1 VRWQNPVR
9 NTEAAQ
15 ERAVTA
21 DPNTPQTIPP
31 GSLGTK
37 LPSPE
42 HRDGSTA
49 AVEIPPEQHGG
60 NHYVGFELWLHR
72 ITVLMFGLVCAIVGV
87 LLVILPWRPEWT
99 DNHLLMAYPGLRT
112 FVSNSFVRGVCSG
125 LGILD
130 IWIGFSEAL
139 HYHEVKH
146 P

>member
-1 VRWQNPVR
+1 
-9 NTEAAQ
+9 
-15 ERAVTA
+15 
-21 DPNTPQTIPP
+21 
-31 GSLGTK
+31 LGAK

-42 HRDGSTA
+42 RRDGSTA
-49 AVEIPPEQHGG
+49 AVEIPAEQTGG
-60 NHYVGFELWLHR
+60 NRYVGVELWLHR
-72 ITVLMFGLVCAIVGV
+72 ITVLLFGLVCAIVGV

-112 FVSNSFVRGVCSG
+112 FVSNGFVRGVCSG

-130 IWIGFSEAL
+130 IWIGFAEAL